1 MSLTDQTIAA
11 IATALGEAG
20 IGIVRLSG
28 STALDIADRIFVT
41 RHGIRPSTLPGYSV
55 RYGRVVDPVTNRT
68 IDEAILLVMRAPRS
82 YTGEDVVEFQCHGG
96 VVVVQRVLEAALRE
110 GARLAEPGEFTKRAF
125 LNGRIDLSQA
135 EAVMDVVRSR
145 TEASLAVAVDQL
157 EGSLSRRIGAIREH
171 LYDLVVRVEAVIDYP
186 EDDIPEME
194 MDEMADV
201 IREGIAE
208 LDRLIATADQGKV
221 LREGL
226 KAVITGKPNVG
237 KSSLLNRLLDEQRAL
252 VTDIPGTTR
261 DTIEE
266 VLNLKGIPLRLI
278 DTAGIRESVDLVE
291 RLGVERAVQL
301 LKEADLIIHV
311 LDGSVPLTSEDF
323 QILARTKDKQRVIVI
338 NKSDLPR
345 VWNLSDLPGDDLQ
358 GAKVVEIS
366 LLEGELDPLVD
377 GIVELVTHGMMREGT
392 SSHAIVTRARHK
404 AALEHA
410 KADLEQALATLEQGL
425 PLDLISVGLQG
436 ALEHLGE
443 ITGETVRENVIERIF
458 AQFCIGK

>member
-1 MSLTDQTIAA
+1 MTSETIAA
-11 IATALGEAG
+11 IATAIGEAG

-28 STALDIADRIFVT
+28 SQALEIADQIFVT
-41 RHGIRPSTLPGYSV
+41 RHGILPSTLPGYSA
-55 RYGRVVDPVTNRT
+55 RYGRVVDPATQRT
-68 IDEAILLVMRAPRS
+68 VDEAILLVMRAPRS

-96 VVVVQRVLEAALRE
+96 VVVVQRILELTLRL

-135 EAVMDVVRSR
+135 EAVIDVVRSR
-145 TEASLAVAVDQL
+145 TEASLELAVDQL
-157 EGSLSRRIGAIREH
+157 EGSLSRRIGAIREL
-171 LYDLVVRVEAVIDYP
+171 LYDVVVRVEAIIDYP

-194 MDEMADV
+194 TEEMARV
-201 IREGIAE
+201 IREGIGE
-208 LDRLIATADQGKV
+208 LERLLATADQGKV

-261 DTIEE
+261 DVIEE

-278 DTAGIRESVDLVE
+278 DTAGIRESADVVE
-291 RLGVERAVQL
+291 RLGVERAVKL
-301 LKEADLIIHV
+301 WDEADLIIHV
-311 LDGSVPLTSEDF
+311 LDGSVPLTAEDF
-323 QILARTKDKQRVIVI
+323 QILAQTKDKRRLIVI

-345 VWNLSDLPGDDLQ
+345 VWEISELPQDDL
-358 GAKVVEIS
+358 GKAKIVEIS
-366 LLEGELDPLVD
+366 LLEGELDPVVD
-377 GIVELVTHGMMREGT
+377 AIVELVMQGVVREGT
-392 SSHAIVTRARHK
+392 SSQGVITRARHK
-404 AALEHA
+404 AALEQA
-410 KADLEQALATLEQGL
+410 KADLEHALQTLKSGL

-443 ITGETVRENVIERIF
+443 ITGETVRENVIDRIF

>member
-1 MSLTDQTIAA
+1 MTDQTIAA

-28 STALDIADRIFVT
+28 SKALEIADQMFQT
-41 RHGIRPSTLPGYSV
+41 RQGVLPSRLRGYSA
-55 RYGRVVDPVTNRT
+55 RYGRVVDPATGRT
-68 IDEAILLVMRAPRS
+68 VDEAILLVMRAPRS

-96 VVVVQRVLEAALRE
+96 VVVVQRILELTLRL

-135 EAVMDVVRSR
+135 EAVIDVVRSR
-145 TEASLAVAVDQL
+145 TEAGLAVAVDQM

-171 LYDLVVRVEAVIDYP
+171 LYDLVVRVEALIDYP
-186 EDDIPEME
+186 EDDIPEIE
-194 MDEMADV
+194 AQEMAAV
-201 IREGIAE
+201 IRQGIAE
-208 LDRLIATADQGKV
+208 LESLLATADQGKV

-261 DTIEE
+261 DVIEE
-266 VLNLKGIPLRLI
+266 VLNLKGVPLRLI
-278 DTAGIRESVDLVE
+278 DTAGIRESTDLVE
-291 RLGVERAVQL
+291 RLGVERAVKL
-301 LKEADLIIHV
+301 WNEADLIIHV
-311 LDGSVPLTSEDF
+311 LDGSVPLTEEDF
-323 QILARTKDKQRVIVI
+323 QILARTRDKHRVVVI
-338 NKSDLPR
+338 NKTDLPR
-345 VWNLSDLPGDDLQ
+345 VWTTADLPPADLE
-358 GAKVVEIS
+358 GAKIVEIS
-366 LLEGELDPLVD
+366 LLEGELEPLIDAVLD
-377 GIVELVTHGMMREGT
+377 LIMQGSIREGT
-392 SSHAIVTRARHK
+392 SSQAIITRARHK
-404 AALEHA
+404 AALEAA

-443 ITGETVRENVIERIF
+443 ITGETVRENIIDRIF

>member
-1 MSLTDQTIAA
+1 LTDQTIAA
-11 IATALGEAG
+11 IATAIGEAG

-28 STALDIADRIFVT
+28 SKALEIADQIFSS
-41 RHGIRPSTLPGYSV
+41 RQGLPPSSLPGYSA
-55 RYGRVVDPVTNRT
+55 RYGRVVDPETKRT
-68 IDEAILLVMRAPRS
+68 VDEAVLLVMRAPRS

-96 VVVVQRVLEAALRE
+96 VVVVQRILEMALRL

-135 EAVMDVVRSR
+135 EAVIDVVRSR
-145 TEASLAVAVDQL
+145 TEASLELAVDQL

-171 LYDLVVRVEAVIDYP
+171 LYDLVVRVEAIIDYP

-194 MDEMADV
+194 MDEMAEV
-201 IREGIAE
+201 IQAGLAE
-208 LDRLIATADQGKV
+208 LERLLATADQGKV

-261 DTIEE
+261 DIIEE

-278 DTAGIRESVDLVE
+278 DTAGIRESADVVE

-301 LKEADLIIHV
+301 WSEADLIIHV
-311 LDGSVPLTSEDF
+311 LDGSVPLTEEDF
-323 QILARTKDKQRVIVI
+323 QILAQTKDKHRVVVI

-345 VWNLSDLPGDDLQ
+345 VWDLADLPQADLG
-358 GAKVVEIS
+358 GAKIVEIS
-366 LLEGELDPLVD
+366 LLEGELDPVVDAILDLVMQ
-377 GIVELVTHGMMREGT
+377 GVVREGT
-392 SSHAIVTRARHK
+392 SSQAIITRARHK
-404 AALEHA
+404 AALEQA
-410 KADLEQALATLEQGL
+410 KGDLEQALETLTSGL

-443 ITGETVRENVIERIF
+443 ITGETVRENVIDRIF

>member
-1 MSLTDQTIAA
+1 
-11 IATALGEAG
+11 
-20 IGIVRLSG
+20 
-28 STALDIADRIFVT
+28 
-41 RHGIRPSTLPGYSV
+41 V

-377 GIVELVTHGMMREGT
+377 GIVELVTHGLIREGT